1 MKNISIRRFYHLS
14 VALLLAGSLLGLNA
28 CSDKKGAAPGGDGSN
43 IGGQAGGAGLQCA
56 EGEFADASGQ
66 AKRGLKLQK
75 SLYYALQDQMSHATM
90 LAAQDVFVRGDEIYY
105 ARSVPSHIVVTPGSG
120 AAIHRSTLQPT
131 LSLKFFEKDGQLIL
145 AAGNFA
151 GIDYYTVSASDLT
164 PLASNHHLGAVT
176 DLSARDGM
184 VCAVADGG
192 KAVVST
198 SPDASGAGPCS
209 SILYEAGNHTAAN
222 GAAMEATHVAAVPEG
237 CLVVTRN
244 QPKLQV
250 KLMELVDFVR
260 SFISSTPQRI
270 DLRGVEE
277 KLLLLGKDGSSREIK
292 PVVGSYDKLVISDL
306 DMTSDGAV
314 ASYTAFRKDNWDGF
328 SSVDMTAQPLR
339 KIWMLLK
346 LFAEVRGGG
355 LFIVN
360 GEVKKN
366 AELQGAPVTFNLPY
380 PGGTVTLNEF
390 PHFSL
395 PWFPEGAVDG
405 NRYGLKTI
413 LSFSIFDFSGLN
425 DPNVASLPVEQY
437 TWNNTP
443 GNPLSQPDNPKGLFT
458 NFGLGQKKLFT
469 NGLGSGGL
477 QSNYDYDA
485 AAKVVMNAPPY
496 PTTYK
501 DLPAKFNIRAFPL
514 GSLRNGYF
522 GLKIGGG
529 TGLFYK
535 KAEPGAPMPPPF
547 LPGAHFAAN
556 GITYPGTYNLSGLP
570 VTYESPAGEA
580 NDKFVLAYHD
590 KTNSKLIVEAL
601 KPDGAAAAI
610 SAAEATIDPAPEIG
624 AALAPVAVFEDVV
637 VVGMNVINGGNPEWR
652 LFAWSVDGAAQKLNF
667 MGDTATPANAH
678 FANGAAGTAAMSIK
692 SAGRTDAGIYSVL
705 VLQRGSGGNDKI
717 VRVDFTH
724 NGSKVLS
731 ADVHDAAV
739 TDPVDLV
746 VGAGKAFAVTN
757 GGDVIP
763 LDLGGNNISAGA
775 SLGKIVDGPNPKI
788 YLSFCGMNGA
798 DIYCSGMFKS
808 SLFALY
814 KFSTESKEQTT
825 FKYNRPI
832 LLSFTGSKLLV
843 SYSLDGAGIEAFD
856 VTKPAPEPAAGGG
869 AAGGNITTGD
879 GSGTPGTGGSGVGG
893 VPAGGAM
900 GGGGCSLTTRAQ
912 TAGIGALFVMAC
924 LIGGAMTARRLR
936 RLPARR

>member
-1 MKNISIRRFYHLS
+1 MKTISIQRLSYLS

-66 AKRGLKLQK
+66 AKKGLKLQK
-75 SLYYALQDQMSHATM
+75 SLYHALQDQVSNAT
-90 LAAQDVFVRGDEIYY
+90 LLSAQDVFMRGNDIYY
-105 ARSVPSHIVVTPGSG
+105 ARSVPSNIVVTPGGG
-120 AAIHRSTLQPT
+120 AAIHRATVQPT

-151 GIDYYTVSASDLT
+151 GIDYYTVSASELT
-164 PLASNHHLGAVT
+164 PLASNHYLGAVT

-209 SILYEAGNHTAAN
+209 SILYEATDHTAAN

-244 QPKLQV
+244 QPKLQI
-250 KLMELVDFVR
+250 KLMELVDFIR
-260 SFISSTPQRI
+260 SFINSTPQRI
-270 DLRGVEE
+270 DLRGIEE
-277 KLLLLGKDGSSREIK
+277 KLILLGKDGSSREIK

-314 ASYTAFRKDNWDGF
+314 ASYTAFKKDNWDGF

-355 LFIVN
+355 LFLVN

-405 NRYGLKTI
+405 NRYGLKSI

-469 NGLGSGGL
+469 NGLNSGGL

-485 AAKVVMNAPPY
+485 AAKTVMNSSPPY
-496 PTTYK
+496 PATYK
-501 DLPAKFNIRAFPL
+501 DLPAKFNTRAFPL

-535 KAEPGAPMPPPF
+535 KADPSAPMPAPF
-547 LPGAHFAAN
+547 LPGAHF
-556 GITYPGTYNLSGLP
+556 GGFPGYPGNYKLAGLP
-570 VTYESPAGEA
+570 VTFESPAGETG
-580 NDKFVLAYHD
+580 DMFVLAYND
-590 KTNSKLIVEAL
+590 KTNKKLLVEAL
-601 KPDGAAAAI
+601 KPDGAPAAI
-610 SAAEATIDPAPEIG
+610 SAAEVEVDPAPLLG
-624 AALAPVAVFEDVV
+624 APLAPVAVYEDAVV
-637 VVGMNVINGGNPEWR
+637 VAMNVLNGANVEWR
-652 LFAWSVDGAAQKLNF
+652 LFAWSIDAAAQKLNF
-667 MGDTATPANAH
+667 LGDTTPPGANAH
-678 FANGAAGTAAMSIK
+678 FTAGTGNTAALSIK
-692 SAGRTDAGIYSVL
+692 PLGKDASGVYGVL
-705 VLQRGSGGNDKI
+705 VLQRGSGNDKI
-717 VRVDFTH
+717 VRVNFKHD
-724 NGSKVLS
+724 GSLASQVGVQE
-731 ADVHDAAV
+731 AAIPDV
-739 TDPVDLV
+739 VDLV
-746 VGAGKAFAVTN
+746 VGGGKAFAVN
-757 GGDVIP
+757 KDGDVIP
-763 LDLGGNNISAGA
+763 LDVSGGNIAAGA
-775 SLGKIVDGPNPKI
+775 SLGKIVDGANPKV
-788 YLSFCGMNGA
+788 YLTFCGMNGGSL
-798 DIYCSGMFKS
+798 YCSGLFKG

-814 KFSTESKEQTT
+814 KFDTENKEQTT

-856 VTKPAPEPAAGGG
+856 VTKPAPEPAAGG

-893 VPAGGAM
+893 IPAGGAV

-924 LIGGAMTARRLR
+924 LIGGALTARRLR